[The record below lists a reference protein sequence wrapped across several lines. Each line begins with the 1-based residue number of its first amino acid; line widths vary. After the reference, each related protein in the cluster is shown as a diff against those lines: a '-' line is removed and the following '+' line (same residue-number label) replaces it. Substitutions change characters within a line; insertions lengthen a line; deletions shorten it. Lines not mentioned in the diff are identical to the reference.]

1 MEIEKSE
8 ISENN
13 QKLEEKLNNIENE
26 FDLQMKKY
34 TKDIKNLE
42 EINISLKE
50 KNENLTNMNNI
61 KRNLL
66 IENDMKIKD
75 INEYYKKKIDEIEKE
90 MYLKQK
96 IEDNLK
102 EKLEN
107 LLEKEDNMN
116 RDLNEIKIK
125 HNEELNFLEKE
136 KYQILQDNILN
147 ENKYKKM
154 IKDLEVLI
162 YKINLEN
169 FDLKEN
175 LDRIKRDKNSNLYDY
190 NIYNPNPTMTMTKDD
205 FNNNNTNNNINFNN
219 NNTNNN
225 RTNTDINRTEQRYLN
240 TDERENNINYN
251 NQITNH
257 DNIIN
262 NFIKQNEYSNLNLN
276 YNNNNNQHIFNYIDI
291 EKEIDDIEF
300 NNNLKSTK

>member
-1 MEIEKSE
+1 LEIEKSE